1 MKDGELPAGNLIM
14 DFIKIVAIFVCLT
27 LVKTTATTITFP
39 KQSQQEQT
47 ASEVFRPLEPGTP
60 QSLAYHVASLG
71 LKALRDLLP
80 SDGSVI
86 LSPFNIFSS
95 LGILSLGA
103 DGETKTEV
111 LGPRNTNLDVI
122 ALADASD
129 GVSYAAA
136 MFLDKLVEPNEE
148 FKNSAL
154 RKFQA
159 SIINVDMNNGE
170 EAKNSINSWVSYHT
184 NGTINNLLQE
194 PLDPQTKMVVSSALL
209 FKGKW
214 LKSFSPEATTRGKF
228 YVDVNKTVDV
238 QLMHLWATLP
248 VVRSTHLDALALP
261 YQGKDM
267 TLYLILPKAPGFQGL
282 KSLLSHLNVNSLR
295 KLRSTTVEQEVIV
308 TIPKLK
314 INGRYSL
321 AKMLKQQGI
330 SAMFNPEIAKFGN
343 LTKGGERLHVSDIY
357 QSVHFETNEE
367 GTTASAAT
375 ASILTKAKK
384 PVFSATK
391 PFIILITNENDLV
404 LFMGAVVR
412 PE

>member
-1 MKDGELPAGNLIM
+1 M

-27 LVKTTATTITFP
+27 LVTTTATTITFP

-111 LGPRNTNLDVI
+111 LSLRHISILLFFCRLYFVLTVRGCQILNVLGPRNTNLDVI

-170 EAKNSINSWVSYHT
+170 EAKNSIN
-184 NGTINNLLQE
+184 
-194 PLDPQTKMVVSSALL
+194 
-209 FKGKW
+209 
-214 LKSFSPEATTRGKF
+214 R
-228 YVDVNKTVDV
+228 
-238 QLMHLWATLP
+238 
-248 VVRSTHLDALALP
+248 
-261 YQGKDM
+261 
-267 TLYLILPKAPGFQGL
+267 
-282 KSLLSHLNVNSLR
+282 
-295 KLRSTTVEQEVIV
+295 
-308 TIPKLK
+308 
-314 INGRYSL
+314 
-321 AKMLKQQGI
+321 
-330 SAMFNPEIAKFGN
+330 
-343 LTKGGERLHVSDIY
+343 
-357 QSVHFETNEE
+357 
-367 GTTASAAT
+367 
-375 ASILTKAKK
+375 
-384 PVFSATK
+384 
-391 PFIILITNENDLV
+391 
-404 LFMGAVVR
+404 
-412 PE
+412 